1 MALFEE
7 VLKKH
12 GGGAGLAIG
21 IGALVAPAVVS
32 AVGQLLRPAAKALIK
47 GGMVLYE
54 DARGAAGELT
64 NEAAAAAP
72 ARADERPRRRRHDDV
87 KAVTAA
93 RDDDMAVEAN
103 KAPARRGRPRKA
115 TTRMAKKP
123 G

>member
-1 MALFEE
+1 MALFED
-7 VLKKH
+7 VLKH

-21 IGALVAPAVVS
+21 VGALVAPAVLS

-54 DARGAAGELT
+54 DARNAAGELT

-72 ARADERPRRRRHDDV
+72 ARADERPQRRPRDNV

-93 RDDDMAVEAN
+93 RADDMAVAAN